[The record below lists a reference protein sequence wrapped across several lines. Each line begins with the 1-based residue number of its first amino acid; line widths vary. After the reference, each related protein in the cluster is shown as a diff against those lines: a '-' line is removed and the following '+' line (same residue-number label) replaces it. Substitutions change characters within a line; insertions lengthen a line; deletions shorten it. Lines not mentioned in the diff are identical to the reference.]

1 VTAAGTPPTRTG
13 LDPRFAAAL
22 SYVGGLVTGVLFLIL
37 EKENRYVRFHA
48 MQSTIAFLAVLVA
61 HLLLNSAPIFGGL
74 LSWIFVVVVIVVWV
88 VLIFKAFKGEQYK
101 LPYIGDWAEEQT
113 R

>member
-1 VTAAGTPPTRTG
+1 VTRSG
-13 LDPRFAAAL
+13 LDPKFAAAL
-22 SYVGGLVTGVLFLIL
+22 AYVGGLLTGVLFLIL

-48 MQSTIAFLAVLVA
+48 MQSTVVFFAVLLL
-61 HLLLNSAPIFGGL
+61 HLLLNSTPIFGGL
-74 LSWIFVVVVIVVWV
+74 LSWLFVAAVIVLWV
-88 VLIFKAFKGEQYK
+88 VLIINAFQGKQYK